1 MTAREQEYRELFMAE
16 ALEYYD
22 AMSRHLSELER
33 QPDGGDG
40 AALGELFRL
49 MHNLKANAR
58 AMGFVDMGEVAHKM
72 ETLFGQI
79 RGRERAFAGALVPTT
94 FRAVDTLGTLIRAV
108 GTGQAAPDV
117 QPLLADLDRLIRG
130 EEPAEA
136 APEPADPDAT
146 DADASRKLELSE
158 LVSIP
163 VKKLDKLLNLVGE
176 LVIDRDRILTLAA
189 ELGHPALQATAQHLF
204 RISDDLQYSVMDVRL
219 VGAGVLLNK
228 FPRVVRDVAAA
239 ESKQVELSLAGQ
251 DVQIDRNVL
260 QLITDALLH
269 IVRNAVSHGLEPPE
283 ARLAAGKPAVG
294 QLRISAL
301 TERDDVLLQVQDDG
315 RGVDTEAVRRKAVRQ
330 GLVSAE
336 AAAALD
342 EPAVWALLFEAGFSM
357 ADKITDISGRG
368 VGLDVVKLAIDSLG
382 GRLRVDSQLGR
393 GTTFTLVLPTS
404 IAVKGALL
412 IELDA
417 RAYAVPLLHTDTVLA
432 LPDEQIFAVGGVL
445 MAHVQHENVPLVPL
459 AQLLGAEGDEQLP
472 LASRADLPAS
482 GEGQHQV
489 LVVSYNNRRLGLLI
503 DRFLRQQNIVVKPLS
518 KPLDTID
525 LFGGVTLLGSGQLC
539 LVLDVPALTR
549 LFQAKR
555 P

>member
-1 MTAREQEYRELFMAE
+1 MAE

-33 QPDGGDG
+33 NPQDVG
-40 AALGELFRL
+40 ALNELFRL

-79 RGRERAFAGALVPTT
+79 RGNERTFTGSLVTLT
-94 FRAVDTLGTLIRAV
+94 FRAVDILGNMIRAV
-108 GTGQAAPDV
+108 GAGQDSADAK
-117 QPLLADLDRLIRG
+117 PLLENLEQLIQG
-130 EEPAEA
+130 QEVVEATEAPTEEEA
-136 APEPADPDAT
+136 
-146 DADASRKLELSE
+146 DADAARKLELSD
-158 LVSIP
+158 LVYIP
-163 VKKLDKLLNLVGE
+163 VKKLDNLLNLVGE

-189 ELGHPALQATAQHLF
+189 ELGHPALQATARHLF

-228 FPRVVRDVAAA
+228 FPRVVRDVATA
-239 ESKQVELSLAGQ
+239 EGKQVELVLAGQ

-269 IVRNAVSHGLEPPE
+269 IVRNAVSHGLETPE
-283 ARLAAGKPAVG
+283 ARQAAGKRATG
-294 QLRISAL
+294 RLIISAL
-301 TERDDVLLQVQDDG
+301 TERDDVLIQVQDDG
-315 RGVDTEAVRRKAVRQ
+315 RGIDTEAVRKKAVRK
-330 GLVSAE
+330 GMITTE

-342 EPAVWALLFEAGFSM
+342 EQEVWALLFEPGFSM

-382 GRLRVDSQLGR
+382 GRLRVNSELGK

-412 IELDA
+412 IELDE

-432 LPDEQIFAVGGVL
+432 LPNDQVFAVGGLL
-445 MAHVQHENVPLVPL
+445 MTHIQEENVPLVPL
-459 AQLLGAEGDEQLP
+459 RQLLYSEGDELLP
-472 LASRADLPAS
+472 RATRSDLPTDGS
-482 GEGQHQV
+482 LLQV
-489 LVVSYNNRRLGLLI
+489 LVVSYNNRRLGLII
-503 DRFLRQQNIVVKPLS
+503 DRFLRQQNIVVKSLS

-549 LFQAKR
+549 LFLAKR